1 MEDLPAHA
9 TEPEDFAEQ
18 NCTLK
23 RKLRHAVTVA
33 NSCAKALEK
42 EKKEKSEAGE
52 KIRQLNWAL
61 LLERAAHQR
70 RKDNPL
76 QHNLGPS
83 PADVQ
88 WRLDMERERNIKL
101 EHRRQADIETGL
113 QMKLAQQ
120 IEREKEEQR
129 QAEEAAAALARKT
142 RPKSQREIKETFALY
157 AAATKLA
164 VSQGSEQSSLADWR
178 ECSGVSR
185 LVSSKK

>member
-1 MEDLPAHA
+1 MKDLPAHA
-9 TEPEDFAEQ
+9 TELEDFAEQ

-33 NSCAKALEK
+33 NICARALE
-42 EKKEKSEAGE
+42 KEKSEAGE
-52 KIRQLNWAL
+52 KIRRLNWAL
-61 LLERAAHQR
+61 LVERAAHQR

-101 EHRRQADIETGL
+101 EHRRKADIETGL
-113 QMKLAQQ
+113 RRKLDQQ

-129 QAEEAAAALARKT
+129 LAEEAAAALARNI
-142 RPKSQREIKETFALY
+142 RPKTQREIDQTRALWSAAKE
-157 AAATKLA
+157 LA
-164 VSQGSEQSSLADWR
+164 VSQGRKDVAFADLR
-178 ECSGVSR
+178 ESRGDPR
-185 LVSSKK
+185 LVSSKRKD